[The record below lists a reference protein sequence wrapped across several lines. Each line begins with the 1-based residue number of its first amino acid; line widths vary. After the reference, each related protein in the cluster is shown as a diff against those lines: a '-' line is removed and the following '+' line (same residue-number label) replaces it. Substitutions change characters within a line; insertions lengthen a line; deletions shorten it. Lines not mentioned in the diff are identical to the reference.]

1 MSVRALCCHVVAL
14 LFGLLLASTAA
25 ADSQITLSF
34 DDITSPTFNAKAIQA
49 TLTGPQMS
57 LLEVRLGEVVVQG
70 KTWRDLRFSCRKF
83 QLASGSIRC
92 DDGVLQLPKPAP
104 ERLNPGSA
112 LLSPPLPLLPLP
124 VAFNYSSRDQT
135 LELSIKPASGENWRF
150 SARWGGGEAG
160 WESTLT
166 IANGQASRI
175 TQLAEFLP
183 DAGKIPAPSK
193 GKITGAIKLRGSAEG
208 VATIET
214 NLAVDGLAFSDA
226 SGLHAG
232 ENVSGEIN
240 AKAIRQGKL
249 WQWQG
254 DLNWRSGEV
263 FWQPL
268 YLTGNGHRFISSGD
282 VDENTIRLLKG
293 NLKLAGIGEAELSG
307 VMERSTNNSNTLR
320 DFDLRATNLA
330 LSTLFNQ
337 VLKPF
342 LENTAFAEMKT
353 AGRGDIQWRYRNR
366 VSEQITLNL
375 RDASVEDERKRFA
388 FHGINASVPWQA
400 QGATAADISIRSGQV
415 LRMSLGEVRVPLAM
429 NGYNFSIPKLTLPV
443 LDGKLTLEDFNASW
457 QAQRTQ
463 QNYGWQWQFSG
474 GLSPVS
480 MQKLTEALQIQPMH
494 GTLSGVI
501 PKVSYA
507 GSTLKVDGAL
517 LFKVFDGTVVA
528 KNLTLLEPLGL
539 APRLTADLD
548 MQNLDLDLLTR
559 TFSFGNMQGR
569 IDVAV
574 NGLELANWKPVKFD
588 ASLMSSPG
596 DYPRRISQAAV
607 QNISSLGGA
616 GAAAAIQRSFLRFFE
631 QFGYSKIGWSCEL
644 RNEVCRMGGVESAPQ
659 GYIIVKGGGIPAIT
673 VMGYNRNVN
682 WRELVD
688 RLQRIT
694 QGNVKPIIQ

>member
-1 MSVRALCCHVVAL
+1 MSVRALCCSVAAL
-14 LFGLLLASTAA
+14 LFGLLLASITA
-25 ADSQITLSF
+25 ADSQITLSL
-34 DDITSPTFNAKAIQA
+34 DDIHSPTFNVKTIQV

-57 LLEVRLGEVVVQG
+57 LLEVRLGEVTIQG
-70 KTWRDLRFSCRKF
+70 KTWRDLRFTCRKF

-92 DDGVLQLPKPAP
+92 DDGVLQLPK
-104 ERLNPGSA
+104 SA
-112 LLSPPLPLLPLP
+112 LLSPPPSSPLSLP

-135 LELSIKPASGENWRF
+135 LELSIKPASGENWRLF
-150 SARWGGGEAG
+150 ARWGGGGAG

-175 TQLAEFLP
+175 TQIAEFLP

-193 GKITGAIKLRGSAEG
+193 GKINGAVKLRGNAEG
-208 VATIET
+208 LVAMEA

-232 ENVSGEIN
+232 EKVSGEIN
-240 AKAIRQGKL
+240 AKAMRLGKRLGKL

-254 DLNWRSGEV
+254 DLNWRSGEI

-282 VDENTIRLLKG
+282 MDENTIRLLKG
-293 NLKLAGIGEAELSG
+293 NLKLAGVGEAELSG
-307 VMERSTNNSNTLR
+307 VMERSANNSNILR
-320 DFDLRATNLA
+320 DFDLRAANLELSA
-330 LSTLFNQ
+330 LFSQ

-366 VSEQITLNL
+366 VSEQITLNF
-375 RDASVEDERKRFA
+375 RDASVEDERGRFA
-388 FHGINASVPWQA
+388 FHGINASIPWQV
-400 QGATAADISIRSGQV
+400 QGATQADIRIRRGQV
-415 LRMSLGEVRVPLAM
+415 LRMPLGEVRVHLAM
-429 NGYNFSIPKLTLPV
+429 NGYNFSIPRLTLPV
-443 LDGKLTLEDFNASW
+443 LDGKLTLEDFSASR
-457 QAQRTQ
+457 QAQKTQ

-501 PKVSYA
+501 PRVSYA

-517 LFKVFDGTVVA
+517 LFQVFDGTVVA

-539 APRLTADLD
+539 APRLAADLD
-548 MQNLDLDLLTR
+548 MRNLDLDLLTR

-616 GAAAAIQRSFLRFFE
+616 GAAVAIQRSFLRFFE

-659 GYIIVKGGGIPAIT
+659 GYIIVKGGGVPAIT

-682 WRELVD
+682 WRELID

>member
-1 MSVRALCCHVVAL
+1 MRK
-14 LFGLLLASTAA
+14 LFVWMMLAFLASALAA
-25 ADSQITLSF
+25 YADPKITLSL
-34 DDITSPTFNAKAIQA
+34 DDIQSPTFNVKTIQA

-57 LLEVRLGEVVVQG
+57 LLEVRVGEVAVQG
-70 KTWRDLRFSCRKF
+70 KIWRDLRFSCRKF

-92 DDGVLQLPKPAP
+92 DDGVLQLPK
-104 ERLNPGSA
+104 SA
-112 LLSPPLPLLPLP
+112 LLPPLPPLP

-150 SARWGGGEAG
+150 SARWGNERGG
-160 WESTLT
+160 WESTLA
-166 IANGQASRI
+166 IVNGQLSRLA
-175 TQLAEFLP
+175 QLAEFLP

-193 GKITGAIKLRGSAEG
+193 GKINGTVKLRGGAEG
-208 VATIET
+208 VAAIET

-240 AKAIRQGKL
+240 AKAMRQGKL

-268 YLTGNGHRFISSGD
+268 YLTGNGHRFIASGD

-307 VMERSTNNSNTLR
+307 VMERPSNSLR
-320 DFDLRATNLA
+320 DFDLRAANLELSA
-330 LSTLFNQ
+330 LFSQ

-342 LENTAFAEMKT
+342 LENTAFAEMK
-353 AGRGDIQWRYRNR
+353 ASGRGDIQWRYRNQS
-366 VSEQITLNL
+366 SELFSVNL

-388 FHGINASVPWQA
+388 FHGINASIPWQA
-400 QGATAADISIRSGQV
+400 QGATAADISIRGGQV
-415 LRMSLGEVRVPLAM
+415 LRMPLGEVRVPLAV
-429 NGYNFSIPKLTLPV
+429 NGFSFSIPKLTLPV
-443 LDGKLTLEDFNASW
+443 LDGKLTLEDFGASK
-457 QAQRTQ
+457 QAQ
-463 QNYGWQWQFSG
+463 GWQWQFSG

-539 APRLTADLD
+539 APRLTAYLD

-659 GYIIVKGGGIPAIT
+659 GYIIVKGGGVPAIT

-682 WRELVD
+682 WRELID